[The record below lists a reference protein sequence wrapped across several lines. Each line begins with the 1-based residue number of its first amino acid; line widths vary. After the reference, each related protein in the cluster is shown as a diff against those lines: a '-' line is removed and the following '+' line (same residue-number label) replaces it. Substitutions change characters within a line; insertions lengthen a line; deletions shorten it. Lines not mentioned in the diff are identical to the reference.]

1 MTRVVVFAPSPVLT
15 VVIEDRG
22 GVPDVHVHAGGQG
35 VWQARMVR
43 SMGVDVTLCAALGGE
58 TGRVLG
64 YLIADEGLDVR
75 AVDGA
80 FSNGAYVHDRRSGE
94 RVTVAEDPGDPLPR
108 HVLDEVYGL
117 TVTEALDAGA
127 AILSGPAGPVTVPD
141 DIYRRLATDLG
152 GNGCPVVADLAGDRL
167 AAALEGGLAV
177 VKVSHEE
184 LGLDPDDHDALVA
197 AVRELHASG
206 ARTVVVSRA
215 DRPAL
220 ALTDDGLYEVRMPRL
235 APADPRGAG
244 DSMTAG
250 IAAALAGG
258 QSVTEAVR
266 VGAAAGAL
274 NVTRHGLG
282 TGDRGAIGKLTARV
296 DLVPL
301 TDGVEG
307 TTPDALATRLDTR
320 AAAPDA
326 AARGAPASGAGDP
339 KPGAGDLKPA
349 APGAAR

>member
-1 MTRVVVFAPSPVLT
+1 MACPPPSRDASAGVTRVVVFAPSPVLT

-35 VWQARMVR
+35 VWQARMVS
-43 SMGVDVTLCAALGGE
+43 SMGVDVTVCAALGGE
-58 TGRVLG
+58 TGRLLRH
-64 YLIADEGLDVR
+64 LIADEGLDTRV
-75 AVDGA
+75 VDGA
-80 FSNGAYVHDRRSGE
+80 FTNGSYVHDRRSGE
-94 RVTVAEDPGDPLPR
+94 RVTVAEHPGDPLPR

-127 AILSGPAGPVTVPD
+127 AILSGPAGPAVVPD
-141 DIYRRLATDLG
+141 DIYRRLASDLG

-167 AAALEGGLAV
+167 AAALDGGLAV
-177 VKVSHEE
+177 AKVSHEE
-184 LGLDPDDHDALVA
+184 LGIDAGDRDALLA
-197 AVRELHASG
+197 AVADLHAAG
-206 ARTVVVSRA
+206 ARAVVVSRA

-220 ALTDDGLYEVRMPRL
+220 ALTDDGLFEVRMPRL

-250 IAAALAGG
+250 MAAALARGLP
-258 QSVTEAVR
+258 VTEAVR

-282 TGDRGAIGKLTARV
+282 TGDRGAIEKLTARV

-301 TDGVEG
+301 PGGTAV
-307 TTPDALATRLDTR
+307 TTPDDLAHRL
-320 AAAPDA
+320 AA
-326 AARGAPASGAGDP
+326 GADGG
-339 KPGAGDLKPA
+339 
-349 APGAAR
+349 RNRR